1 MIYHTSNNV
10 TYNLMILNDKKK
22 LQKKNSLKISVSISE
37 MNHFYNV
44 INEIWIINSPKTE
57 STSSSCISSFL
68 NIKLPIFNL
77 LEGSKWNDFQM
88 EDQLHECLK
97 IGRPKL

>member
-1 MIYHTSNNV
+1 MIYHTLNNV

-44 INEIWIINSPKTE
+44 INEI
-57 STSSSCISSFL
+57 
-68 NIKLPIFNL
+68 
-77 LEGSKWNDFQM
+77 
-88 EDQLHECLK
+88 
-97 IGRPKL
+97 